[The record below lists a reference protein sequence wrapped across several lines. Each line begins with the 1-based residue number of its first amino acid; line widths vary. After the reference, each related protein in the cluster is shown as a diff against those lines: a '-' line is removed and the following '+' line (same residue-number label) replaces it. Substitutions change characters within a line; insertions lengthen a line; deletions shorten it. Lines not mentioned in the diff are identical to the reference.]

1 MDHRETKI
9 FYDPGDSS
17 DKGLLGCPLFRSILV
32 LFPMKILFSNY
43 CRFGILLIV
52 MTLASS
58 CTKIGN
64 YAQKRA
70 DRAAYGNIAWSQRN
84 ALGEVAPFTI
94 NQEETERIRALLEY
108 DAQREETEL
117 LSLSDTLAIAM
128 ANSRSYQ
135 TQKESLFIEALNL
148 TEVQK
153 DFNVNYSGSA
163 YAQSSSTSFKD
174 GTTETFGDN
183 GVNSGVN
190 LGVSK
195 LLATGARVSMGFS
208 QDALKLFT
216 NPDASSANNALS
228 FNIVQPLLNG
238 FGPLVTKEPLRQAE
252 RNMVYAIRNFKRYQ
266 QNFVIDITSQYYATL
281 RSFDQLENERTNYE
295 SSIANREQSESFA
308 KAGRI
313 ADFQAAEARQS
324 ELNAADRWTVAQTD
338 YQTTLDDFRFT
349 LGLPIDLNVEPNPK
363 ELKNLEERGLVAVEI
378 TLVEALLSAASNR
391 LDLVTQREQVE
402 DRERNVEIQRRNFLP
417 NLDVSYNVEKQF
429 ESTSGADVSQNLGVT
444 LDLPFDWTEKR
455 NRYRVSQINLDRER
469 RTLEEDESDVQRS
482 VRDLWRRLERNR
494 SVYKNRL
501 LSVKLSERR
510 VENTELLLQQG
521 KALQRDFLDAK
532 DDLLSSKNEAT
543 VALVDYTINRLRFWD
558 AIERFEIDPKG
569 MWYEKMDE
577 NSGTAVATP

>member
-9 FYDPGDSS
+9 FSDPCDSPN
-17 DKGLLGCPLFRSILV
+17 KGLLGCPLFHSIPV

-43 CRFGILLIV
+43 CRFGILLV
-52 MTLASS
+52 AMTLASS

-84 ALGEVAPFTI
+84 ALGETAPFTI
-94 NQEETERIRALLEY
+94 NQEETERIRALFEY
-108 DAQREETEL
+108 DAQREEAEL

-135 TQKESLFIEALNL
+135 TRKESLFIEALNL

-163 YAQSSSTSFKD
+163 YARSSSTSFKD

-183 GVNSGVN
+183 GVNSGFD

-208 QDALKLFT
+208 QDALRFFT

-228 FNIVQPLLNG
+228 FSIVQPLLNG

-252 RNMVYAIRNFKRYQ
+252 RNMVYAVRDFKRYQ
-266 QNFVIDITSQYYATL
+266 QNFVIDITSQYYSTL
-281 RSFDQLENERTNYE
+281 RSFDQLANERKNYE
-295 SSIANREQSESFA
+295 SSIANREQSESYA

-313 ADFQAAEARQS
+313 AAFEAAQARQS
-324 ELNAADRWTVAQTD
+324 ELNAADRWTVSQAD

-349 LGLPIDLNVEPNPK
+349 LGLPIELNVEPDPQ
-363 ELKNLEERGLVAVEI
+363 ELRNLEQRGLVEVDIALDAAV
-378 TLVEALLSAASNR
+378 VSAASNR
-391 LDLVTQREQVE
+391 LDLVSQREQVE
-402 DRERNVEIQRRNFLP
+402 DKVRKLEIQRRDFLP
-417 NLDVSYNVEKQF
+417 NLDVAYNVEKEF
-429 ESTSGADVSQNLGVT
+429 DSASGADVSQNLSVG
-444 LDLPFDWTEKR
+444 LDLPFEWTEKR
-455 NRYRVSQINLDRER
+455 NRYRIAQITLDRER

-482 VRDLWRRLERNR
+482 VRDLWRKLERNR

-501 LSVKLSERR
+501 LSVKLAKRR
-510 VENTELLLQQG
+510 VENTTLLLKQG
-521 KALQRDFLDAK
+521 KALTRDLLDAQ
-532 DDLLSSKNEAT
+532 DDLLSSENEAT
-543 VALVDYTINRLRFWD
+543 LSLVDYTINRLRFWD

-569 MWYEKMDE
+569 MWYEKMDG
-577 NSGTAVATP
+577 NSGTAVAAP